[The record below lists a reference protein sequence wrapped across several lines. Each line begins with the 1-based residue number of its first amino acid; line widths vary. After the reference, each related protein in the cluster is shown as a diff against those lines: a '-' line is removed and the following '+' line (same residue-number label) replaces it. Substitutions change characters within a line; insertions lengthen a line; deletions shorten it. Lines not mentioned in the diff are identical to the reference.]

1 MSRKCIYLIGSL
13 RNPRIPEIANALEK
27 ATGYEVFADW
37 FTPGPEADDFLRD
50 YVKARNPEGGVR
62 AALQTYAAKH
72 VFEFD
77 KSHIDRSDAA
87 VLIMP
92 AGKSGHL
99 ELGYVI
105 GRGKP
110 GFVLFD
116 AEPERLDIMYQFA
129 TGLAM
134 SIEELVPMLK
144 AEVDKEPLLKRDAM
158 PASLAGCRL
167 PSGSTSFEIVEVG
180 GRPRS
185 Y

>member
-27 ATGYEVFADW
+27 ATGSEVFADW
-37 FTPGPEADDFLRD
+37 HSAGPDADDFLRD
-50 YVKARNPEGGVR
+50 YAKSRNPEAGVK
-62 AALQTYAAKH
+62 AALQTYSARQ

-87 VLIMP
+87 VLVMP
-92 AGKSGHL
+92 CGRSGHL
-99 ELGYVI
+99 ELGYVC
-105 GRGKP
+105 RDKP

-144 AEVDKEPLLKRDAM
+144 ASVEKEPLLKRDTQ
-158 PASLAGCRL
+158 PGSLEGCRL
-167 PSGSTSFEIVEVG
+167 KPFDYVPFEIGG

>member
-37 FTPGPEADDFLRD
+37 YSAGPDADDFLRD
-50 YVKARNPEGGVR
+50 YAKSRNPEAGVK
-62 AALQTYAAKH
+62 AALQTYSARQ

-77 KSHIDRSDAA
+77 KRHIDRSDAA
-87 VLIMP
+87 VLVMP
-92 AGKSGHL
+92 CGRSGHL
-99 ELGYVI
+99 ELGYVC
-105 GRGKP
+105 RDKP

-116 AEPERLDIMYQFA
+116 GEPERIDVMYQFA

-134 SIEELVPMLK
+134 SIEELVPMLTR
-144 AEVDKEPLLKRDAM
+144 AVGV
-158 PASLAGCRL
+158 SGGYGSN
-167 PSGSTSFEIVEVG
+167 PSMIEANG

>member
-87 VLIMP
+87 VLVMP

-105 GRGKP
+105 GQGKP

-134 SIEELVPMLK
+134 SIEELVPMLTRAVGGTVSVHDYK
-144 AEVDKEPLLKRDAM
+144 LPTVGEVQALRF
-158 PASLAGCRL
+158 
-167 PSGSTSFEIVEVG
+167 T